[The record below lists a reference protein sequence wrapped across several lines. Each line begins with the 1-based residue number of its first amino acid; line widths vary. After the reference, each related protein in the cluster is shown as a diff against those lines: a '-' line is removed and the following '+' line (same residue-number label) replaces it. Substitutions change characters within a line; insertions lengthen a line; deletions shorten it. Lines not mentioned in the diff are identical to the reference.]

1 MYIVA
6 TTSITSEGLWKNTAV
21 CCLVQRAREGVNGSV
36 FPSEMCS
43 LTNDSQRKELIDQYR
58 LKGLMGIIAPP
69 VLGQVEGRNWLLTPD
84 LFSASFLNK
93 YGCTVPP
100 GGLQSFTNQYETVEG
115 RQGSAAVREFSFLW
129 IWYKNRNANLS
140 VDCLGQF
147 VSC

>member
-6 TTSITSEGLWKNTAV
+6 TTSITSEGLWKSTAV

-69 VLGQVEGRNWLLTPD
+69 VLGQVEGRNWLLIC
-84 LFSASFLNK
+84 FLHRSQINTAVQCLLED
-93 YGCTVPP
+93 YSPS
-100 GGLQSFTNQYETVEG
+100 LTNMK
-115 RQGSAAVREFSFLW
+115 L
-129 IWYKNRNANLS
+129 
-140 VDCLGQF
+140 
-147 VSC
+147 